1 MGSGWLTGG
10 IAWLGGGDGAWVR
23 GRVGLLAGIGTLR
36 LSGWSDWRKSE
47 LCDVV
52 LVVGKKGVEVGAS
65 LTCGD
70 TDANSGATV
79 KASRIVRIPA
89 IPNPAQVTKFR
100 FLPVSAGLWADRA
113 KSRGFLMPRSYSK
126 QL

>member
-23 GRVGLLAGIGTLR
+23 GRVGLLAGIGSLR

-52 LVVGKKGVEVGAS
+52 LVAGEKSVGVGAS

-70 TDANSGATV
+70 TDASSSATA
-79 KASRIVRIPA
+79 KASRKVRIPA
-89 IPNPAQVTKFR
+89 IPNPAQVAKFR
-100 FLPVSAGLWADRA
+100 F
-113 KSRGFLMPRSYSK
+113 
-126 QL
+126 